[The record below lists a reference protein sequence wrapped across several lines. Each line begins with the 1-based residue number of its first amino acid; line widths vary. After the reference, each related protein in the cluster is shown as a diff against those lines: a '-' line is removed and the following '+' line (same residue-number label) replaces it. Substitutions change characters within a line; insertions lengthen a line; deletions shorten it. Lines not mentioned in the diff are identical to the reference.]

1 MVMRYI
7 TIILLALMCA
17 ACSSALPS
25 LKPYRMDIQQGNVVT
40 SKMMLQLRPG
50 MTKSQVRFIMG
61 TPLIQ
66 DSFHTNRW
74 DYFYEMR
81 KGGKIIERRRVIL
94 EFENDALK
102 RVRGDVIPAGT
113 GEPTSGPSETAEQPK
128 SKKKA
133 KEKGLIDRLKFWK
146 DDDETGGQQQEAPVE
161 LMGPAAAP
169 AAPASGHEK
178 PKTAPVEPP
187 PSQEQQKQEQPKIEP
202 TKESPAQP
210 AEGLPE
216 PAAPLGPDPKD
227 LERQTAPAVETPQA
241 KEIDESAAEPA
252 KPASE
257 PAAQTEPAPTSAP
270 ASEPAPET
278 APEKPA
284 PIAKPQPAQPQ
295 PAQSR
300 QTEAQPEPDDEGLPP
315 EEDPGYFERML
326 EKIGF

>member
-7 TIILLALMCA
+7 TIILLALVCA

-81 KGGKIIERRRVIL
+81 KGGKILERRRVIL

-102 RVRGDVIPAGT
+102 RVSGDVIPAGT
-113 GEPTSGPSETAEQPK
+113 GEPTSEPAESTEQPK

-146 DDDETGGQQQEAPVE
+146 DDDETGEQPQEAPAD
-161 LMGPAAAP
+161 LMRPATPAPVQEKSKTDAP
-169 AAPASGHEK
+169 AAPA
-178 PKTAPVEPP
+178 

-202 TKESPAQP
+202 TQESPAQP

-227 LERQTAPAVETPQA
+227 VERQTAPAVETPQA
-241 KEIDESAAEPA
+241 REIDGSSAEPV
-252 KPASE
+252 KPA
-257 PAAQTEPAPTSAP
+257 PQPPAQTEPAPPAAAP
-270 ASEPAPET
+270 PA

-284 PIAKPQPAQPQ
+284 PADKPQPAQTQQ
-295 PAQSR
+295 PARQSS
-300 QTEAQPEPDDEGLPP
+300 QSEPDNEDLPP
-315 EEDPGYFERML
+315 EDDPGYFERML